1 MAATSKK
8 LNKRQLESKESKDSG
23 KIVKRAKNISVDS
36 GDEDSDDVL
45 HGLSSE
51 DELDDEL
58 DDASSNSDSDELDNE
73 SDQLDES
80 DEDQEDAE
88 DEEDAGT
95 GNDADKKESNGV
107 SQHAEQRKTLKER
120 KLQRK
125 SGETV
130 QQIKSLWERLRVK
143 NPPIPKPVREKLC
156 NEIWELSN
164 DCIEDLVLKHDA
176 SRIVQTLVKYSSK
189 ERREQITLALKDKIY
204 VLATSSYGKYLLVK
218 LLHYGSRK
226 SRQIIIDQLH
236 GNLRKLMRH
245 REGAYV
251 VEDLFVL
258 YASQEQ
264 RNQMIREFWGSEYA
278 VFRESH
284 KELTLEEVCASSVEK
299 RNIIARNLIGTI
311 TASVEK
317 GSAGFQIL
325 HAAMREYVKI
335 ANDKETS
342 EFIELLEENFAEL
355 VHTPEGAEV
364 ASTLIAKANA
374 KERKGLI
381 KTLKEHAI
389 KLIQNEHGAV
399 VFITLLM
406 TVDDIVLVSKAFSP
420 PIKEHLPE
428 LIVDKFGRRPLLFLL
443 LGLDGK
449 YFGPNMKNELQRYI
463 KMSETTSKKPFDQRR
478 LELLK
483 RFAPMIL
490 SGVNEHYKTIL
501 DENIGSQFVADL
513 LVNDDVYEQLSE
525 SDQKLFAELV
535 DTVAI
540 YFKGD
545 ISEEDHPINKP
556 FSARLL
562 KSLIQNG
569 RYNVKARKLEP
580 LEKVQGLGIPFAEKF
595 YEDIID
601 SSNLLDWINKPNS
614 SFTIVALYEALH
626 GTEEGEQ
633 FDHDLKKVI
642 KKIETNDSNKGAQ
655 LLLKLMKH

>member
-1 MAATSKK
+1 MAPTTKK
-8 LNKRQLESKESKDSG
+8 VNKRQSASKDSG
-23 KIVKRAKNISVDS
+23 KIVKRAKNISVYS
-36 GDEDSDDVL
+36 SDEESDAAL

-51 DELDDEL
+51 DELDD
-58 DDASSNSDSDELDNE
+58 ASEDELDNAPEE
-73 SDQLDES
+73 SEESDES
-80 DEDQEDAE
+80 DALDEDSEANS
-88 DEEDAGT
+88 DEEDNEET
-95 GNDADKKESNGV
+95 GADEKKEGNGV

-125 SGETV
+125 SGERV
-130 QQIKSLWERLRVK
+130 QQIKSLWEKLRVK
-143 NPPIPKPVREKLC
+143 SPPIPKPVREKLC
-156 NEIWELSN
+156 NEIWELSS

-218 LLHYGSRK
+218 LLHYGSRS
-226 SRQIIIDQLH
+226 SRQLIIDQLH
-236 GNLRKLMRH
+236 GSLRKLMRH

-278 VFRESH
+278 AFRETH
-284 KELTLEEVCASSVEK
+284 KGLTIEQVCETSVEK

-335 ANDKETS
+335 ANEKEIS
-342 EFIELLEENFAEL
+342 EFIELLEEHFAEL

-364 ASTLIAKANA
+364 AATLIAKANA
-374 KERKGLI
+374 KERKAII
-381 KTLKEHAI
+381 KNLKEHTL

-406 TVDDIVLVSKAFSP
+406 TVDDTVLVSKAFAPS
-420 PIKEHLPE
+420 IKEELAT
-428 LIVDKFGRRPLLFLL
+428 LIVDKFGRRPFLFLL

-449 YFGPNMKNELQRYI
+449 YFGPNLKKELEKYI
-463 KMSETTSKKPFDQRR
+463 KMSENTSKKPFDQRR

-490 SGVNEHYKTIL
+490 STTNEHYKEIL
-501 DENIGSQFVADL
+501 NENIGSQFVADL
-513 LVNDDVYEQLSE
+513 LVNDEVYEQLSE
-525 SDQKLFAELV
+525 ADQKLFAELV

-545 ISEEDHPINKP
+545 ISDYDHPINKP

-569 RYNVKARKLEP
+569 RYNVKAKKLEP
-580 LEKVQGLGIPFAEKF
+580 LQKVQGLGVPFAQKF

-601 SSNLLDWINKPNS
+601 SSNLLDWINKPSS

-626 GTEEGEQ
+626 GTKEGKQ
-633 FDHDLKKVI
+633 FDKDLKKVI
-642 KKIETNDSNKGAQ
+642 KEISADESNKGAH
-655 LLLKLMKH
+655 LLLKLIK

>member
-1 MAATSKK
+1 MAPTTKK
-8 LNKRQLESKESKDSG
+8 VNKRQSASKDSG
-23 KIVKRAKNISVDS
+23 KIVKRAKNISVYS
-36 GDEDSDDVL
+36 SDEESDAAL

-51 DELDDEL
+51 DELDDTSE
-58 DDASSNSDSDELDNE
+58 DELDNAPEE
-73 SDQLDES
+73 SEESDES
-80 DEDQEDAE
+80 DALDEDSEANS
-88 DEEDAGT
+88 DEEDNEET
-95 GNDADKKESNGV
+95 GADEKKEGNGV

-125 SGETV
+125 SGERV
-130 QQIKSLWERLRVK
+130 QQIKSLWEKLRVK
-143 NPPIPKPVREKLC
+143 SPPIPKPVREKLC
-156 NEIWELSN
+156 NEIWELSS

-218 LLHYGSRK
+218 LLHYGSRS
-226 SRQIIIDQLH
+226 SRQLIIDQLH
-236 GNLRKLMRH
+236 GSLRKLMRH

-278 VFRESH
+278 AFRETH
-284 KELTLEEVCASSVEK
+284 KGLTVEQVCETSVEK

-335 ANDKETS
+335 ANEKEIS
-342 EFIELLEENFAEL
+342 EFIELLEEHFAEL

-364 ASTLIAKANA
+364 AATLIAKANA
-374 KERKGLI
+374 KERKAII
-381 KTLKEHAI
+381 KNLKEHTL

-406 TVDDIVLVSKAFSP
+406 TVDDTVLVSKAFAPS
-420 PIKEHLPE
+420 IKEELAT
-428 LIVDKFGRRPLLFLL
+428 LIVDKFGRRPFLFLL

-449 YFGPNMKNELQRYI
+449 YFGPNLKKELEKYI
-463 KMSETTSKKPFDQRR
+463 KMSENTSKKPFDQRR

-490 SGVNEHYKTIL
+490 STTNEHYKEIL
-501 DENIGSQFVADL
+501 NENIGSQFVADL
-513 LVNDDVYEQLSE
+513 LVNDEVYEQLSE
-525 SDQKLFAELV
+525 ADQKLFAELV

-545 ISEEDHPINKP
+545 ISDYDHPINKP

-569 RYNVKARKLEP
+569 RYNVKVKKLEP
-580 LEKVQGLGIPFAEKF
+580 LQKVQGLGVPFAQRF

-601 SSNLLDWINKPNS
+601 SSNLLDWINKPSS

-626 GTEEGEQ
+626 GTKEGKQ
-633 FDHDLKKVI
+633 FDKDLKKVI
-642 KKIETNDSNKGAQ
+642 KEISADESNKGAH
-655 LLLKLMKH
+655 LLLKLIK

>member
-1 MAATSKK
+1 MAPTTKK
-8 LNKRQLESKESKDSG
+8 VNKRQSTSKDSG
-23 KIVKRAKNISVDS
+23 KIVKRAKNISVYS
-36 GDEDSDDVL
+36 SDEESDAAL

-51 DELDDEL
+51 DELDD
-58 DDASSNSDSDELDNE
+58 ASEDELDNAPEE
-73 SDQLDES
+73 SEESDES
-80 DEDQEDAE
+80 DALDEDSEANS
-88 DEEDAGT
+88 DEEDNEET
-95 GNDADKKESNGV
+95 GADEKKEGNGV

-125 SGETV
+125 SGERV
-130 QQIKSLWERLRVK
+130 QQIKSLWEKLRVK
-143 NPPIPKPVREKLC
+143 SPPIPKPVREKLC
-156 NEIWELSN
+156 NEIWELSS

-218 LLHYGSRK
+218 LLHYGSRS
-226 SRQIIIDQLH
+226 SRQLIIDQLH
-236 GNLRKLMRH
+236 GSLRKLMRH
-245 REGAYV
+245 REGTYV

-264 RNQMIREFWGSEYA
+264 RNQMILEFWGSEYA
-278 VFRESH
+278 AFRETH
-284 KELTLEEVCASSVEK
+284 KGLTIEQVCETSVEK

-335 ANDKETS
+335 ANEKEIS
-342 EFIELLEENFAEL
+342 EFIELLEEHFAEL

-364 ASTLIAKANA
+364 AATLIAKANA
-374 KERKGLI
+374 KERKAII
-381 KTLKEHAI
+381 KNLKEHTL

-406 TVDDIVLVSKAFSP
+406 TVDDTVLVSKAFAPS
-420 PIKEHLPE
+420 IKEELAT
-428 LIVDKFGRRPLLFLL
+428 LIVDKFGRRPFLFLL

-449 YFGPNMKNELQRYI
+449 YFGPNLKKELEKYI
-463 KMSETTSKKPFDQRR
+463 KMSENTSKKPFDQRR

-490 SGVNEHYKTIL
+490 STTNEHYKEIL
-501 DENIGSQFVADL
+501 NENIGSQFVADL
-513 LVNDDVYEQLSE
+513 LVNDEVYEQLSE
-525 SDQKLFAELV
+525 ADQKLFAELV

-545 ISEEDHPINKP
+545 ISDYDHPINKP

-569 RYNVKARKLEP
+569 RYNVKAKKLEP
-580 LEKVQGLGIPFAEKF
+580 LQKVQGLGVPFAQRF

-601 SSNLLDWINKPNS
+601 SSNLLDWINKPSS

-626 GTEEGEQ
+626 GTKEGKQ
-633 FDHDLKKVI
+633 FDKDLKKAI
-642 KKIETNDSNKGAQ
+642 KEISADESNKGAH
-655 LLLKLMKH
+655 LLLKLIK

>member
-1 MAATSKK
+1 MAPTSKK
-8 LNKRQLESKESKDSG
+8 LNKRQLESKDSG
-23 KIVKRAKNISVDS
+23 KIVKRAKKISIDS

-45 HGLSSE
+45 QGLSSE
-51 DELDDEL
+51 SEADGD
-58 DDASSNSDSDELDNE
+58 SSSSDSDDLDNE
-73 SDQLDES
+73 SDDLDAES
-80 DEDQEDAE
+80 DQDQDDGDLS
-88 DEEDAGT
+88 DEEATEVTDGT
-95 GNDADKKESNGV
+95 EAKENNGV

-125 SGETV
+125 SGERV

-143 NPPIPKPVREKLC
+143 NPPIPKPVRDKLC
-156 NEIWELSN
+156 SEIWELSS

-176 SRIVQTLVKYSSK
+176 SRIVQTLVKYSTK
-189 ERREQITLALKDKIY
+189 ERREQITAALKDKIY

-218 LLHYGSRK
+218 LLHYGSRQ

-278 VFRESH
+278 VFREAH
-284 KELTLEEVCASSVEK
+284 KDLSIEEVCAGSVEK

-335 ANDKETS
+335 ANEKEIS

-364 ASTLIAKANA
+364 AATLIAKANA
-374 KERKGLI
+374 KERKGLV

-389 KLIQNEHGAV
+389 KLIKNEHGAV

-406 TVDDIVLVSKAFSP
+406 TVDDTILVPKAFSP
-420 PIKEHLPE
+420 AIKEELPA
-428 LIVDKFGRRPLLFLL
+428 LVVDKFGRRPFLFLL

-449 YFGPNMKNELQRYI
+449 YFGPNLKNELLRYV
-463 KMSETTSKKPFDQRR
+463 KMSEATSKKPFEQRR

-490 SGVNEHYKTIL
+490 SGVNQHYKEIL
-501 DENIGSQFVADL
+501 SENIGSQFVADL

-525 SDQKLFAELV
+525 ADQKLFAELV
-535 DTVAI
+535 DTVAV

-556 FSARLL
+556 FSTRLL

-580 LEKVQGLGIPFAEKF
+580 LQKVQGLGIPFAERF

-614 SFTIVALYEALH
+614 SFTVVALYEALH
-626 GTEEGEQ
+626 GTEEGKQ
-633 FDHDLKKVI
+633 FDQDLKKVL
-642 KKIETNDSNKGAQ
+642 KKITIDESNKGSQ
-655 LLLKLMKH
+655 LLLKLMKQ

>member
-1 MAATSKK
+1 MAPTTKK
-8 LNKRQLESKESKDSG
+8 VNKRQSASKDSG
-23 KIVKRAKNISVDS
+23 KIVKRAKNISVYS
-36 GDEDSDDVL
+36 SDEESDAAL

-51 DELDDEL
+51 DELDD
-58 DDASSNSDSDELDNE
+58 ASEDELDNAPEE
-73 SDQLDES
+73 SEESDES
-80 DEDQEDAE
+80 DALDEDSEANS
-88 DEEDAGT
+88 DEEDNEET
-95 GNDADKKESNGV
+95 GADEKKEGNGV

-125 SGETV
+125 SGERV
-130 QQIKSLWERLRVK
+130 QQIKSLWEKLRVK
-143 NPPIPKPVREKLC
+143 SPPIPKPVREKLC
-156 NEIWELSN
+156 NEIWELSS

-218 LLHYGSRK
+218 LLHYGSRS
-226 SRQIIIDQLH
+226 SRQLIIDQLH
-236 GNLRKLMRH
+236 GSLRKLMRH

-278 VFRESH
+278 AFRETH
-284 KELTLEEVCASSVEK
+284 KGLTIEQVCETSVEK

-335 ANDKETS
+335 ANEKEIS
-342 EFIELLEENFAEL
+342 EFIELLEEHFAEL

-364 ASTLIAKANA
+364 AATLIAKANA
-374 KERKGLI
+374 KERKAII
-381 KTLKEHAI
+381 KNLKEHTL

-406 TVDDIVLVSKAFSP
+406 TVDDTVLVSKAFAPS
-420 PIKEHLPE
+420 IKEELAT
-428 LIVDKFGRRPLLFLL
+428 LIVDKFGRRPFLFLL

-449 YFGPNMKNELQRYI
+449 YFGPNLKKELEKYI
-463 KMSETTSKKPFDQRR
+463 KMSENTSKKPFDQRR

-490 SGVNEHYKTIL
+490 STTNEHYKEIL
-501 DENIGSQFVADL
+501 NENIGSQFVADL
-513 LVNDDVYEQLSE
+513 LVNDEVYEQLSE
-525 SDQKLFAELV
+525 ADQKLFAELV

-545 ISEEDHPINKP
+545 ISDYDHPINKP

-569 RYNVKARKLEP
+569 RYNVKAKKLEP
-580 LEKVQGLGIPFAEKF
+580 LQKVQGLGVPFAQRF

-601 SSNLLDWINKPNS
+601 SSNLLDWINKPSS

-626 GTEEGEQ
+626 GTKEGKQ
-633 FDHDLKKVI
+633 FDKDLKKVI
-642 KKIETNDSNKGAQ
+642 KEISADESNKGAH
-655 LLLKLMKH
+655 LLLKLIKQ

>member
-1 MAATSKK
+1 MAQHFARHGILSWVLDVGTSF
-8 LNKRQLESKESKDSG
+8 
-23 KIVKRAKNISVDS
+23 AVDIC
-36 GDEDSDDVL
+36 
-45 HGLSSE
+45 
-51 DELDDEL
+51 
-58 DDASSNSDSDELDNE
+58 DALGETL
-73 SDQLDES
+73 
-80 DEDQEDAE
+80 
-88 DEEDAGT
+88 DEEDNEET
-95 GNDADKKESNGV
+95 GADEKKEGNGV

-125 SGETV
+125 SGERV
-130 QQIKSLWERLRVK
+130 QQIKSLWEKLRVK
-143 NPPIPKPVREKLC
+143 SPPIPKPVREKLC
-156 NEIWELSN
+156 NEIWELSS

-218 LLHYGSRK
+218 LLHYGSRS
-226 SRQIIIDQLH
+226 SRQLIIDQLH
-236 GNLRKLMRH
+236 GSLRKLMRH
-245 REGAYV
+245 REGTYV

-264 RNQMIREFWGSEYA
+264 RNQMILEFWGSEYA
-278 VFRESH
+278 AFRETH
-284 KELTLEEVCASSVEK
+284 KGLTIEQVCETSVEK

-335 ANDKETS
+335 ANEKEIS
-342 EFIELLEENFAEL
+342 EFIELLEEHFAEL

-364 ASTLIAKANA
+364 AATLIAKANA
-374 KERKGLI
+374 KERKAII
-381 KTLKEHAI
+381 KNLKEHTL

-406 TVDDIVLVSKAFSP
+406 TVDDTVLVSKAFAPS
-420 PIKEHLPE
+420 IKEELAT
-428 LIVDKFGRRPLLFLL
+428 LIVDKFGRRPFLFLL

-449 YFGPNMKNELQRYI
+449 YFGPNLKKELEKYI
-463 KMSETTSKKPFDQRR
+463 KMSENTSKKPFDQRR

-490 SGVNEHYKTIL
+490 STTNEHYKEIL
-501 DENIGSQFVADL
+501 NENIGSQFVADL
-513 LVNDDVYEQLSE
+513 LVNDEVYEQLSE
-525 SDQKLFAELV
+525 ADQKLFAELV

-545 ISEEDHPINKP
+545 ISDYDHPINKP

-569 RYNVKARKLEP
+569 RYNVKAKKLEA
-580 LEKVQGLGIPFAEKF
+580 LQKVQGLGVPFAQRF

-601 SSNLLDWINKPNS
+601 SSNLLDWINKPSS

-626 GTEEGEQ
+626 GTKEGKQ
-633 FDHDLKKVI
+633 FDKDLKKAI
-642 KKIETNDSNKGAQ
+642 KEISADESNKGAH
-655 LLLKLMKH
+655 LLLKLIK

>member
-1 MAATSKK
+1 MAPTTKK
-8 LNKRQLESKESKDSG
+8 VNKRQSASKDSG
-23 KIVKRAKNISVDS
+23 KIVKRAKNISVYS
-36 GDEDSDDVL
+36 SDEESDAAL

-51 DELDDEL
+51 DELDD
-58 DDASSNSDSDELDNE
+58 ASEDELDNASE
-73 SDQLDES
+73 EPEDSDES
-80 DEDQEDAE
+80 DALDEDSEANS
-88 DEEDAGT
+88 DEEDNEET
-95 GNDADKKESNGV
+95 GADEKKEGNGV

-125 SGETV
+125 SGERV
-130 QQIKSLWERLRVK
+130 QQIKSLWEKLRVK
-143 NPPIPKPVREKLC
+143 SPPIPKPVREKLC
-156 NEIWELSN
+156 NEIWELSS

-189 ERREQITLALKDKIY
+189 ERREQITLAFKDKIY

-218 LLHYGSRK
+218 LLHYGSRS
-226 SRQIIIDQLH
+226 SRQLIIDQLH
-236 GNLRKLMRH
+236 GSLRKLMRH

-278 VFRESH
+278 AFRETH
-284 KELTLEEVCASSVEK
+284 KGLTIEQVCETSVEK

-335 ANDKETS
+335 ANEKEIS
-342 EFIELLEENFAEL
+342 EFIELLEEHFAEL

-364 ASTLIAKANA
+364 AATLIAKANA
-374 KERKGLI
+374 KERKAII
-381 KTLKEHAI
+381 KNLKEHTL

-406 TVDDIVLVSKAFSP
+406 TVDDTVLVSKAFAPS
-420 PIKEHLPE
+420 IKEELAT
-428 LIVDKFGRRPLLFLL
+428 LIVDKFGRRPFLFLL

-449 YFGPNMKNELQRYI
+449 YFGPNLKKELEKYI
-463 KMSETTSKKPFDQRR
+463 KMSENTSKKPFDQRR

-483 RFAPMIL
+483 RFTPMIL
-490 SGVNEHYKTIL
+490 STTNEHYKEIL
-501 DENIGSQFVADL
+501 NENIGSQFVADL
-513 LVNDDVYEQLSE
+513 LVNDEVYEQLSE
-525 SDQKLFAELV
+525 ADQKLFAELV

-545 ISEEDHPINKP
+545 ISDYDHPINKP

-569 RYNVKARKLEP
+569 RYNVKAKKLEP
-580 LEKVQGLGIPFAEKF
+580 LQKVQGLGVPFAQRF

-601 SSNLLDWINKPNS
+601 SSNLLDWINKPSS

-626 GTEEGEQ
+626 GTKEGKQ
-633 FDHDLKKVI
+633 FDKDLKKVI
-642 KKIETNDSNKGAQ
+642 KEISADESNKGAH
-655 LLLKLMKH
+655 LLLKLIKQ

>member
-1 MAATSKK
+1 MAPTTKK
-8 LNKRQLESKESKDSG
+8 VNKRQSASKDSG
-23 KIVKRAKNISVDS
+23 KIVKRAKNISVYS
-36 GDEDSDDVL
+36 SDEESDAAL

-51 DELDDEL
+51 DELDD
-58 DDASSNSDSDELDNE
+58 ASEDELDNASEE
-73 SDQLDES
+73 SEDSDES
-80 DEDQEDAE
+80 DALDEDSEANS
-88 DEEDAGT
+88 DEEDNEET
-95 GNDADKKESNGV
+95 GADEKKEGNGV

-125 SGETV
+125 SGERV
-130 QQIKSLWERLRVK
+130 QQIKSLWEKLRVK
-143 NPPIPKPVREKLC
+143 SPPIPKPVREKLC
-156 NEIWELSN
+156 NEIWELSS

-218 LLHYGSRK
+218 LLHYGSRS
-226 SRQIIIDQLH
+226 SRQLIIDQLH
-236 GNLRKLMRH
+236 GSLRKLMRH

-278 VFRESH
+278 AFRETH
-284 KELTLEEVCASSVEK
+284 KGLTIEQVCETSVEK

-335 ANDKETS
+335 ANEKEIS
-342 EFIELLEENFAEL
+342 EFIELLEEHFAEL

-364 ASTLIAKANA
+364 AATLIAKANA
-374 KERKGLI
+374 KERKAII
-381 KTLKEHAI
+381 KNLKEHTL

-406 TVDDIVLVSKAFSP
+406 TVDDTVLVSKAFAPS
-420 PIKEHLPE
+420 IKEELAT
-428 LIVDKFGRRPLLFLL
+428 LIVDKFGRRPFLFLL

-449 YFGPNMKNELQRYI
+449 YFGPNLKKELEKYI
-463 KMSETTSKKPFDQRR
+463 KMSENTSKKPFDQRR

-490 SGVNEHYKTIL
+490 STTNEHYKEIL
-501 DENIGSQFVADL
+501 NENIGSQFVADL
-513 LVNDDVYEQLSE
+513 LVNDEVYEQLSE
-525 SDQKLFAELV
+525 ADQKLFAELV

-545 ISEEDHPINKP
+545 ISDYDHPINKP

-569 RYNVKARKLEP
+569 RYNVKAKKLEP
-580 LEKVQGLGIPFAEKF
+580 LQKVQGLGVPFAQRF

-601 SSNLLDWINKPNS
+601 SSNLLDWINKPSS

-626 GTEEGEQ
+626 GTKEGKQ
-633 FDHDLKKVI
+633 FDKDLKKVI
-642 KKIETNDSNKGAQ
+642 KEISADESNKGAH
-655 LLLKLMKH
+655 LLLKLIKQ

>member
-1 MAATSKK
+1 MAPTTKK
-8 LNKRQLESKESKDSG
+8 VNKRQSTSKDSG
-23 KIVKRAKNISVDS
+23 KIVKRAKNISVYS
-36 GDEDSDDVL
+36 SDEESDAAL

-51 DELDDEL
+51 DELDD
-58 DDASSNSDSDELDNE
+58 ASEDELDNAPEE
-73 SDQLDES
+73 SEESDES
-80 DEDQEDAE
+80 DALDEDSEANS
-88 DEEDAGT
+88 DEEDNEET
-95 GNDADKKESNGV
+95 GADEKKEGNGV

-125 SGETV
+125 SGERV
-130 QQIKSLWERLRVK
+130 QQIKSLWEKLRVK
-143 NPPIPKPVREKLC
+143 SPPIPKPVREKLC
-156 NEIWELSN
+156 NEIWELSS

-218 LLHYGSRK
+218 LLHYGSRS
-226 SRQIIIDQLH
+226 SRQLIIDQLH
-236 GNLRKLMRH
+236 GSLRKLMRH

-264 RNQMIREFWGSEYA
+264 RNQMILEFWGSEYA
-278 VFRESH
+278 AFRETH
-284 KELTLEEVCASSVEK
+284 KGLTIEQVCETSVEK

-335 ANDKETS
+335 ANEKEIS
-342 EFIELLEENFAEL
+342 EFIELLEEHFAEL

-364 ASTLIAKANA
+364 AATLIAKANA
-374 KERKGLI
+374 KERKAII
-381 KTLKEHAI
+381 KNLKEHTL

-406 TVDDIVLVSKAFSP
+406 TVDDTVLVSKAFAPS
-420 PIKEHLPE
+420 IKEELAT
-428 LIVDKFGRRPLLFLL
+428 LIVDKFGRRPFLFLL

-449 YFGPNMKNELQRYI
+449 YFGPNLKKELEKYI
-463 KMSETTSKKPFDQRR
+463 KMSENTSKKPFDQRR

-490 SGVNEHYKTIL
+490 STTNEHYKEIL
-501 DENIGSQFVADL
+501 NENIGSQFVADL
-513 LVNDDVYEQLSE
+513 LVNDEVYEQLSE
-525 SDQKLFAELV
+525 ADQKLFAELV

-545 ISEEDHPINKP
+545 ISDYDHPINKP

-569 RYNVKARKLEP
+569 RYNVKAKKLEP
-580 LEKVQGLGIPFAEKF
+580 LQKVQGLGVPFAQRF

-601 SSNLLDWINKPNS
+601 SSNLLDWINKPSS

-626 GTEEGEQ
+626 GTKEGKQ
-633 FDHDLKKVI
+633 FDKDLKKVI
-642 KKIETNDSNKGAQ
+642 KEISADESNKGAH
-655 LLLKLMKH
+655 LLLKLIK

>member
-1 MAATSKK
+1 MAPTTKK
-8 LNKRQLESKESKDSG
+8 VNKRQSASKDSG
-23 KIVKRAKNISVDS
+23 KIVKRAKNISVYS
-36 GDEDSDDVL
+36 SDEESDAAL

-51 DELDDEL
+51 DELDD
-58 DDASSNSDSDELDNE
+58 ASEDELDNASE
-73 SDQLDES
+73 EPEDSDES
-80 DEDQEDAE
+80 DALDEDSEANS
-88 DEEDAGT
+88 DEEDNEET
-95 GNDADKKESNGV
+95 GADEKKEGNGV

-125 SGETV
+125 SGERV
-130 QQIKSLWERLRVK
+130 QQIKSLWEKLRVK
-143 NPPIPKPVREKLC
+143 SPPIPKPVREKLC
-156 NEIWELSN
+156 NEIWELSS

-218 LLHYGSRK
+218 LLHYGSRS
-226 SRQIIIDQLH
+226 SRQLIIDQLH
-236 GNLRKLMRH
+236 GSLRKLMRH

-278 VFRESH
+278 AFRETH
-284 KELTLEEVCASSVEK
+284 KGLTIEQVCETSVEK

-335 ANDKETS
+335 ANEKEIS
-342 EFIELLEENFAEL
+342 EFIELLEEHFAEL

-364 ASTLIAKANA
+364 AATLIAKANA
-374 KERKGLI
+374 KERKAII
-381 KTLKEHAI
+381 KNLKEHTL

-406 TVDDIVLVSKAFSP
+406 TVDDTVLVSKAFAPS
-420 PIKEHLPE
+420 IKEELAT
-428 LIVDKFGRRPLLFLL
+428 LIVDKFGRRPFLFLL

-449 YFGPNMKNELQRYI
+449 YFGPNLKKELEKYI
-463 KMSETTSKKPFDQRR
+463 KMSENTSKKPFDQRR

-483 RFAPMIL
+483 RFTPMIL
-490 SGVNEHYKTIL
+490 STTNEHYKEIL
-501 DENIGSQFVADL
+501 NENIGSQFVADL
-513 LVNDDVYEQLSE
+513 LVNDEVYEQLSE
-525 SDQKLFAELV
+525 ADQKLFAELV

-545 ISEEDHPINKP
+545 ISDYDHPINKP

-569 RYNVKARKLEP
+569 RYNVKAKKLEP
-580 LEKVQGLGIPFAEKF
+580 LQKVQGLGVPFAQRF

-601 SSNLLDWINKPNS
+601 SSNLLDWINKPSS

-626 GTEEGEQ
+626 GTKEGKQ
-633 FDHDLKKVI
+633 FDKDLKKVI
-642 KKIETNDSNKGAQ
+642 KEISADESNKGAH
-655 LLLKLMKH
+655 LLLKLIKQ